1 MKIENLMTPAVF
13 SCRTTDPL
21 SNIAQTMW
29 EGDLGC
35 LPVLDG
41 DERVVGMITDRDML
55 MATHLRGAALWSL
68 TAADVM
74 ANVVHALAATDS
86 ARDALD
92 LMARHQL
99 RRLPVLSDAGRLLG
113 IVSLGSLACAASN
126 GSSPLQP
133 REVAA
138 TLAAIC
144 SPRGTNGFTDA
155 APEPATATLQPA
167 TLQPAPRGKKPGK
180 TSISPKPAP
189 KTPAPKAP
197 FAKAKRQKAKARAK

>member
-1 MKIENLMTPAVF
+1 MKIENLMTSTVLA
-13 SCRTTDPL
+13 CRTTDPL
-21 SNIAQTMW
+21 STVAQTMW
-29 EGDLGC
+29 DCDVGC

-41 DERVVGMITDRDML
+41 EERVVGMITDRDML

-68 TAADVM
+68 TASDVM
-74 ANVVHALAATDS
+74 ANLVHALAATDS

-99 RRLPVLSDAGRLLG
+99 RRLPVLDAEGRLLG

-144 SPRGTNGFTDA
+144 SPRGANGSTDA
-155 APEPATATLQPA
+155 ASEPASA
-167 TLQPAPRGKKPGK
+167 TLQPAPRGKKPAK
-180 TSISPKPAP
+180 ASTTTKP
-189 KTPAPKAP
+189 TPKAATP
-197 FAKAKRQKAKARAK
+197 KAKRQKAKARAK

>member
-1 MKIENLMTPAVF
+1 MKIENLMTSTVLA
-13 SCRTTDPL
+13 CRTTDPL
-21 SNIAQTMW
+21 STVAQTMW
-29 EGDLGC
+29 DCDVGC

-41 DERVVGMITDRDML
+41 EERVVGMITDRDML

-68 TAADVM
+68 TASDVM
-74 ANVVHALAATDS
+74 ANLVHALAATDS

-99 RRLPVLSDAGRLLG
+99 RRLPVLDAEGRLLG

-144 SPRGTNGFTDA
+144 SPRGTFNGSTPVADA
-155 APEPATATLQPA
+155 TVEPASATLR
-167 TLQPAPRGKKPGK
+167 PAPRGKKPSK
-180 TSISPKPAP
+180 ASTTPKPAP
-189 KTPAPKAP
+189 KAATP
-197 FAKAKRQKAKARAK
+197 KAKRPRAKARAK